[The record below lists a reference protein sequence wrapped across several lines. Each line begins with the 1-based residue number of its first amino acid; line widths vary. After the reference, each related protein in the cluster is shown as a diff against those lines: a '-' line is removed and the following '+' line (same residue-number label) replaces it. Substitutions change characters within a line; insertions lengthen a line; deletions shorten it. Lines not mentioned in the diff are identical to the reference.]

1 MTLSDRPV
9 PSLFAAIV
17 PGAHDPTRFGFPT
30 LIAAAGSA
38 RFDGGYSPLQSKT
51 KPQPNHDPIAASLE
65 ASGAKGSY
73 DGRKNLAD
81 SAQESYEH
89 TKE

>member
-1 MTLSDRPV
+1 V
-9 PSLFAAIV
+9 
-17 PGAHDPTRFGFPT
+17 
-30 LIAAAGSA
+30 
-38 RFDGGYSPLQSKT
+38 PLQSKT
-51 KPQPNHDPIAASLE
+51 EPQPNHDPIAASLE

-81 SAQESYEH
+81 SAKESYEH